1 MQLLIQNARLR
12 GRDGTVDIQ
21 IENGRIKRI
30 APKIEGVQGEIIDA
44 RGKLTTPSLIDP
56 HIHLDKV
63 NVFDVVRP
71 NKSGTLKEAIEILW
85 DQKRIYTIDDIVAR
99 GEDVVKKA
107 IKNGTLAIRTHV
119 DVDTSVACV
128 RLKAF
133 LRCVKNIRTSS
144 TFRSWP
150 FLKRVLSRILAVTS

>member
-99 GEDVVKKA
+99 GTLKVAVPQDFPDITRAKA
-107 IKNGTLAIRTHV
+107 GIPYRAKATRKDGTKFMSLTPLI
-119 DVDTSVACV
+119 
-128 RLKAF
+128 F
-133 LRCVKNIRTSS
+133 PFSS
-144 TFRSWP
+144 IPSALWIQKEFT
-150 FLKRVLSRILAVTS
+150 VI